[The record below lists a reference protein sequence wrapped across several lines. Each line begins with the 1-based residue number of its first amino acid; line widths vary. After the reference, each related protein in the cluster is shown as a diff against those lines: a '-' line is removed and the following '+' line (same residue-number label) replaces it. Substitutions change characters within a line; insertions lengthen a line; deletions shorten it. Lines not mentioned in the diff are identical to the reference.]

1 MLKTNL
7 LPCKLSPIRTWHEHS
22 LPFCSVASSSRLE
35 RTLSILLFIHLVSF
49 LASDTGGAAPM
60 AAIAAVMPTGVAGF
74 SFLRKRNDLAQ
85 FIKRMTNLVM
95 YILKALF
102 EKITMQLYVQ

>member
-1 MLKTNL
+1 
-7 LPCKLSPIRTWHEHS
+7 
-22 LPFCSVASSSRLE
+22 
-35 RTLSILLFIHLVSF
+35 
-49 LASDTGGAAPM
+49 M

-74 SFLRKRNDLAQ
+74 GFLRKRNDLAQ